1 MRLKFLGLLPLAAL
15 LFASCSDENGLDSGA
30 TGKLNISLKPDYSL
44 TSSVGEDS
52 RATQSQAP
60 EINLADVTIH
70 IVKDDGSV
78 DKEFPYS
85 ELEANSTLPTG
96 AYTLEA
102 YYGSENDEGFEKP
115 YFYGAAE
122 FHIYDSE
129 TSNPEVFISLSNSM
143 VSVTYS
149 EAFKNYFSAYTTTL
163 QSEAGV
169 PVTFSQIEN
178 RPAYLKPGE
187 IAITINATKTTGTQI
202 SLQPASIKAKAKT
215 YYNVTFD
222 VNGGNVGDAT
232 LTITFDDATTLE
244 PIEIDLS
251 DELVKAPAPVLTAK
265 GFESGV
271 SFDVKEG
278 DVLGEAVQIVGIAES
293 GIAEVTL
300 GIQSAYLQAKGWPS
314 SIELVGASED
324 EKALLRDMGFEIAGL
339 WSNVDK
345 MFVIKFNKVIS
356 ALKAEGSDP
365 SHAFTVQ
372 VKDKYSKVAESP
384 LTLSFNTNPVSLS
397 FVAAETLYQGAK
409 TLALTVDYTGDN
421 LESNV
426 KFYAIN
432 SAGGEQQCA
441 IQSVA
446 TVTEGEQY
454 TVVIAIP
461 ATTNDLKL
469 WADYNG
475 IFTTP
480 QVTVPNTYKYTL
492 SVDEGNV
499 WSHEATI
506 TVSDAAATTGC
517 TVTVNGANYT
527 SFTTSGANV
536 TLTGLAAKTT
546 YTVSVADANGFI
558 AKSVSFTT
566 EEELAVPNG
575 NFEQLT
581 NTITVTNMR
590 MGGGWTRTLIG
601 AEVYNTQSFTVYE
614 ANGWSSINSTT
625 CDQNAKN
632 QNSWFVIPST
642 YATNIA
648 WQGKCPGTGGLGSG
662 AETPSTYSGLSA
674 QNGNYAMVVRN
685 VAWDANGT
693 TPSTNKQTAA
703 GTGDYYCHNT
713 PSSIANRSAGEL
725 SLNTS
730 FASRPV
736 GLNGYYKYSLDSQ
749 DADEKATVEV
759 SVLNGSTVIATGSAQ
774 LGAASDYTTFSVA
787 LSYSNTALKAESIKI
802 MIKSSNRTEGN
813 IKTSNHLSKYEASS
827 YGAILT
833 VDNLT
838 FSYK

>member
-122 FHIYDSE
+122 FHIYDNE
-129 TSNPEVFISLSNSM
+129 TSNPEVLISLSNSM

-324 EKALLRDMGFEIAGL
+324 EKTLLRDMGFEIAGL

-356 ALKAEGSDP
+356 ALKAEGADP

-409 TLALTVDYTGDN
+409 TLALTVNYTGDN
-421 LESNV
+421 LANNV

-506 TVSDAAATTGC
+506 TVSDAAALGGKLYL
-517 TVTVNGANYT
+517 NGAEYTNYT
-527 SFTTSGANV
+527 TEGANI
-536 TLTGLAAKTT
+536 TIKGLAKTT
-546 YTVSVADANGFI
+546 QYTVRLADSEGFI
-558 AKSVSFTT
+558 STLVSFTT
-566 EEELAVPNG
+566 EDERAVPNG
-575 NFEQLT
+575 DFETLT
-581 NTITVTNMR
+581 QTISVSDMNQ
-590 MGGGWTRTLIG
+590 G
-601 AEVYNTQSFTVYE
+601 AQYNIWPIDYQNTQTFAISE
-614 ANGWSSINSTT
+614 PNGWGSINNIT
-625 CDQNAKN
+625 CNTKASN
-632 QNSWFVIPST
+632 LNSWFIVPST
-642 YATNIA
+642 YNTTLSWSAK
-648 WQGKCPGTGGLGSG
+648 QGFGGSK
-662 AETPSTYSGLSA
+662 ETPAVYSGLTPQS
-674 QNGNYAMVVRN
+674 GNNAMVVRN
-685 VAWDANGT
+685 VGWDAKGT
-693 TPSTNKQTAA
+693 SPSNSGGAFNTT
-703 GTGDYYCHNT
+703 YYCENIPT
-713 PSSIANRSAGEL
+713 VANASAGQLFLE
-725 SLNTS
+725 TS
-730 FASRPV
+730 FSVRPEK
-736 GLNGYYKYSLDSQ
+736 LTGYYKYKLCDAKLDEN
-749 DADEKATVEV
+749 EKAKVTVTVYDSSNAVVGQGSVELGAQANYTQFNV
-759 SVLNGSTVIATGSAQ
+759 PVTYSVLK
-774 LGAASDYTTFSVA
+774 
-787 LSYSNTALKAESIKI
+787 KANKIKI
-802 MIKSSNRTEGN
+802 MITSSNRAEGSV
-813 IKTSNHLSKYEASS
+813 KVSDHLGEREASK

-833 VDNLT
+833 VDNLS

>member
-44 TSSVGEDS
+44 TSSVGEES

-129 TSNPEVFISLSNSM
+129 TSNPEVLISLSNSM

-202 SLQPASIKAKAKT
+202 SLQPASITAKAKT

-278 DVLGEAVQIVGIAES
+278 DVLSEAVQIVGIAES

-324 EKALLRDMGFEIAGL
+324 EKTLLRDMGFEIAGL
-339 WSNVDK
+339 WNNVDK

-384 LTLSFNTNPVSLS
+384 LTLAFNTNPVSLS

-421 LESNV
+421 LANNV

-499 WSHEATI
+499 WSREATI
-506 TVSDAAATTGC
+506 TVSDAAAIGGKLYL
-517 TVTVNGANYT
+517 NGAEYTNYT
-527 SFTTSGANV
+527 TEGANI
-536 TLTGLAAKTT
+536 TIKGLAKATQ
-546 YTVSVADANGFI
+546 YTVRLADSEGFI
-558 AKSVSFTT
+558 STLVSFTT
-566 EEELAVPNG
+566 EDERAVPNG
-575 NFEQLT
+575 DFENLT
-581 NTITVTNMR
+581 QTISVSDMNQ
-590 MGGGWTRTLIG
+590 G
-601 AEVYNTQSFTVYE
+601 AKYNIWPVDYQNTQTFAISE
-614 ANGWSSINSTT
+614 PNGWGSINNIT
-625 CDQNAKN
+625 CNTKASN
-632 QNSWFVIPST
+632 LNSWFIVPST
-642 YATNIA
+642 YNTTLSWSAK
-648 WQGKCPGTGGLGSG
+648 QGFGGSK
-662 AETPSTYSGLSA
+662 ETPAVYSGLTPQS
-674 QNGNYAMVVRN
+674 GNNAMVVRN
-685 VAWDANGT
+685 VGWDAKGT
-693 TPSTNKQTAA
+693 SPSNSGGAFNTT
-703 GTGDYYCHNT
+703 YYCENI
-713 PSSIANRSAGEL
+713 PKVANASAGQLFLE
-725 SLNTS
+725 TS
-730 FASRPV
+730 FSVRPEK
-736 GLNGYYKYSLDSQ
+736 LTGYYKYKLCDAGLD
-749 DADEKATVEV
+749 DTEKAKVTVTV
-759 SVLNGSTVIATGSAQ
+759 YDSSNAVVGQGSVE
-774 LGAASDYTTFSVA
+774 LGAKTDYTQFNVPVTYTV
-787 LSYSNTALKAESIKI
+787 LKKANKIKI
-802 MIKSSNRTEGN
+802 MITSSNRAEGSV
-813 IKTSNHLSKYEASS
+813 KVSDHLGKREASK

>member
-129 TSNPEVFISLSNSM
+129 TSNPEVLISLSNSM

-178 RPAYLKPGE
+178 RPAYLKSGE

-278 DVLGEAVQIVGIAES
+278 DVLSEAVQIVGIAES

-324 EKALLRDMGFEIAGL
+324 EKTLLRDMGFEIAGL

-372 VKDKYSKVAESP
+372 VKDKYSKVAENP
-384 LTLSFNTNPVSLS
+384 LTLAFNTNPVSLS

-409 TLALTVDYTGDN
+409 TLALTVNYTGDN
-421 LESNV
+421 LANNV

-499 WSHEATI
+499 WSHEATV
-506 TVSDAAATTGC
+506 TVSDAAAIGGKLYL
-517 TVTVNGANYT
+517 NGAEYTNYT
-527 SFTTSGANV
+527 TEGANI
-536 TLTGLAAKTT
+536 TIKGLAKATQ
-546 YTVSVADANGFI
+546 YTVRLEDSEGFI
-558 AKSVSFTT
+558 STLVSFTT
-566 EEELAVPNG
+566 EDERAVPNG
-575 NFEQLT
+575 DFETLT
-581 NTITVTNMR
+581 QTISVSDMNQGAQYNIWPANYQNKETFVISEPT
-590 MGGGWTRTLIG
+590 GWG
-601 AEVYNTQSFTVYE
+601 
-614 ANGWSSINSTT
+614 SINSIT
-625 CDQNAKN
+625 CNKNASN
-632 QNSWFVIPST
+632 LNSWFVVPST
-642 YATNIA
+642 YNTTLSWSAYRGFGMIT
-648 WQGKCPGTGGLGSG
+648 K
-662 AETPSTYSGLSA
+662 TPDVYSGLTA
-674 QNGNYAMVVRN
+674 QSGSNAMVVRN
-685 VAWDANGT
+685 VGWDAHGT
-693 TPSTNKQTAA
+693 SPSDSGGAFNTT
-703 GTGDYYCHNT
+703 YYCENIPT
-713 PSSIANRSAGEL
+713 VANASAGQLYLEKPF
-725 SLNTS
+725 TV
-730 FASRPV
+730 RPIT
-736 GLNGYYKYSLDSQ
+736 LTGYYKYKLCDAKLDET
-749 DADEKATVEV
+749 EKAKVTVTV
-759 SVLNGSTVIATGSAQ
+759 YDSSNAVVGVGSVE
-774 LGAASDYTTFSVA
+774 LGAQANYTQFNVPVTYTV
-787 LSYSNTALKAESIKI
+787 LKKANKIKI
-802 MIKSSNRTEGN
+802 MITSSNRAEGSV
-813 IKTSNHLSKYEASS
+813 KVSDHLGEREASK

-833 VDNLT
+833 VDNLS

>member
-44 TSSVGEDS
+44 TSSVGEES

-122 FHIYDSE
+122 FHIYDNE
-129 TSNPEVFISLSNSM
+129 TSNPEVLISLSNSM

-251 DELVKAPAPVLTAK
+251 DALVKAPAPVLTAK

-324 EKALLRDMGFEIAGL
+324 EKTLLRDMGFEIAGL
-339 WSNVDK
+339 WNNVDK

-384 LTLSFNTNPVSLS
+384 LTLAFNTNPVSLS
-397 FVAAETLYQGAK
+397 LAAAETLYQGAK
-409 TLALTVDYTGDN
+409 TLALTVNYTGDN
-421 LESNV
+421 LANNV

-480 QVTVPNTYKYTL
+480 QVTVPNTYKYSL

-499 WSHEATI
+499 WSHEATV
-506 TVSDAAATTGC
+506 TVSDAAAIGGKLYL
-517 TVTVNGANYT
+517 NGAEYTNYT
-527 SFTTSGANV
+527 TEGANI
-536 TLTGLAAKTT
+536 TIKGLAKATQ
-546 YTVSVADANGFI
+546 YTVRLEDSEGFI
-558 AKSVSFTT
+558 STLVSFTT
-566 EEELAVPNG
+566 EDERAVPNG
-575 NFEQLT
+575 DFETLT
-581 NTITVTNMR
+581 QTISVSDMNQ
-590 MGGGWTRTLIG
+590 G
-601 AEVYNTQSFTVYE
+601 AQYNIWPIDYQNTQTFAISE
-614 ANGWSSINSTT
+614 PNGWGSINNIT
-625 CDQNAKN
+625 CNTKASN
-632 QNSWFVIPST
+632 LNSWFIVPST
-642 YATNIA
+642 YNTTLSWSAK
-648 WQGKCPGTGGLGSG
+648 QGFGGSK
-662 AETPSTYSGLSA
+662 ETPAVYSGLTPQS
-674 QNGNYAMVVRN
+674 GNNAMVVRN
-685 VAWDANGT
+685 VGWDAKGT
-693 TPSTNKQTAA
+693 SPSNSGGAFNTT
-703 GTGDYYCHNT
+703 YYCENIPT
-713 PSSIANRSAGEL
+713 VANASAGQLYLE
-725 SLNTS
+725 TS
-730 FASRPV
+730 FGVRPV
-736 GLNGYYKYSLDSQ
+736 TLTGYYKYKLCDAGLD
-749 DADEKATVEV
+749 DTEKAKVTVTVYDSSNAVVGQGSVELGPTKTDYTPFNV
-759 SVLNGSTVIATGSAQ
+759 PVTYSVLK
-774 LGAASDYTTFSVA
+774 
-787 LSYSNTALKAESIKI
+787 KANKIKI
-802 MIKSSNRTEGN
+802 MITSSNRAEGSV
-813 IKTSNHLSKYEASS
+813 KVSDHLGKREASK

>member
-129 TSNPEVFISLSNSM
+129 TSNPEVLISLSNSM

-251 DELVKAPAPVLTAK
+251 DALVKAPAPVLTAK

-324 EKALLRDMGFEIAGL
+324 EKTLLRDMGFEIAGL
-339 WSNVDK
+339 WNNVDK

-384 LTLSFNTNPVSLS
+384 LTLAFNTNPVSLS
-397 FVAAETLYQGAK
+397 LAAAETLYQGAK
-409 TLALTVDYTGDN
+409 TLALTVNYTGDN
-421 LESNV
+421 LASNV

-506 TVSDAAATTGC
+506 TVSDAAAIGGKLYL
-517 TVTVNGANYT
+517 NGAEYTNYT
-527 SFTTSGANV
+527 TEGANI
-536 TLTGLAAKTT
+536 TIKGLAKATQ
-546 YTVSVADANGFI
+546 YTVRLEDSEGFI
-558 AKSVSFTT
+558 STLVSFTT
-566 EEELAVPNG
+566 EDELAVPNG
-575 NFEQLT
+575 DFENLT
-581 NTITVTNMR
+581 QTISLSDIPQ
-590 MGGGWTRTLIG
+590 GGQYSIG
-601 AEVYNTQSFTVYE
+601 FKYQNTQTFAISEPT
-614 ANGWSSINSTT
+614 GWGSINSIT
-625 CDQNAKN
+625 CNTNAIN
-632 QNSWFVIPST
+632 LNSWFIVPST
-642 YATNIA
+642 YNTTLSWRAYRDFGITT
-648 WQGKCPGTGGLGSG
+648 K
-662 AETPSTYSGLSA
+662 TPDVYSGLTA
-674 QNGNYAMVVRN
+674 QSGNNAMVVRN
-685 VAWDANGT
+685 VGWDNNGT
-693 TPSTNKQTAA
+693 TPDLSSGATT
-703 GTGDYYCHNT
+703 YYCKNIPT
-713 PSSIANRSAGEL
+713 VANASAGQL
-725 SLNTS
+725 SLETS
-730 FASRPV
+730 FTVRPIT
-736 GLNGYYKYSLDSQ
+736 LTGYYKYKLC
-749 DADEKATVEV
+749 DADLDKTEKAKVTVTVYDSSNAVVGQGSVELGPSIDYTQYTRFNV
-759 SVLNGSTVIATGSAQ
+759 PVTYSVLK
-774 LGAASDYTTFSVA
+774 
-787 LSYSNTALKAESIKI
+787 KANKIKI
-802 MIKSSNRTEGN
+802 MITSSNSAEGSV
-813 IKTSNHLSKYEASS
+813 KVSDHLGEREASK

>member
-129 TSNPEVFISLSNSM
+129 TSNPEVLISLSNSM

-222 VNGGNVGDAT
+222 VNGGNVGDAP
-232 LTITFDDATTLE
+232 LSIPFDDATTLE

-251 DELVKAPAPVLTAK
+251 DALVKAPAPVLTAK

-324 EKALLRDMGFEIAGL
+324 EKTLLRDMGFEIAGL

-365 SHAFTVQ
+365 SHTFTVQ

-384 LTLSFNTNPVSLS
+384 LTLAFNTNPVSLS

-409 TLALTVDYTGDN
+409 TLALTVNYTGDN
-421 LESNV
+421 LANNV

-506 TVSDAAATTGC
+506 TVSDAAALGGKLYL
-517 TVTVNGANYT
+517 NGAEYTNYT
-527 SFTTSGANV
+527 TEGANI
-536 TLTGLAAKTT
+536 TIKGLAKTT
-546 YTVSVADANGFI
+546 QYTVRLADSEGFI
-558 AKSVSFTT
+558 STLVSFTT
-566 EEELAVPNG
+566 EDELAVPNG
-575 NFEQLT
+575 DFENLT
-581 NTITVTNMR
+581 QTISVSDMNQ
-590 MGGGWTRTLIG
+590 G
-601 AEVYNTQSFTVYE
+601 AQYNIWPANYQNKETFVISE
-614 ANGWSSINSTT
+614 PNGWGSINNTT
-625 CDQNAKN
+625 CNTSASN
-632 QNSWFVIPST
+632 LNSWFLIPST
-642 YATNIA
+642 YNTTLSWSAYNSFR
-648 WQGKCPGTGGLGSG
+648 KNSK
-662 AETPSTYSGLSA
+662 TPDVYSGLTA
-674 QNGNYAMVVRN
+674 QSGSNAMVVRN
-685 VAWDANGT
+685 VGWNANGT
-693 TPSTNKQTAA
+693 SPSDSGGAFNTT
-703 GTGDYYCHNT
+703 YYCENIPT
-713 PSSIANRSAGEL
+713 VANASAGQLFLE
-725 SLNTS
+725 TS
-730 FASRPV
+730 FGVRPV
-736 GLNGYYKYSLDSQ
+736 TLTGYYKYKLCDAGLDET
-749 DADEKATVEV
+749 EKAKVTVTVYDSSNAVVGQGSVELGPSTDYTQYTRFNV
-759 SVLNGSTVIATGSAQ
+759 PVTYSVLK
-774 LGAASDYTTFSVA
+774 
-787 LSYSNTALKAESIKI
+787 KANKIKI
-802 MIKSSNRTEGN
+802 MITSSNRAEGSV
-813 IKTSNHLSKYEASS
+813 KVSDHLGEREASK

-833 VDNLT
+833 VDNLS

>member
-129 TSNPEVFISLSNSM
+129 TSNPEVLISLSNSM

-324 EKALLRDMGFEIAGL
+324 EKTLLRDMGFEIAGL
-339 WSNVDK
+339 WNNVDK

-384 LTLSFNTNPVSLS
+384 LTLAFNTNPVSLS

-409 TLALTVDYTGDN
+409 TLALTVNYTGDN
-421 LESNV
+421 LANNV

-492 SVDEGNV
+492 
-499 WSHEATI
+499 
-506 TVSDAAATTGC
+506 
-517 TVTVNGANYT
+517 
-527 SFTTSGANV
+527 
-536 TLTGLAAKTT
+536 
-546 YTVSVADANGFI
+546 
-558 AKSVSFTT
+558 
-566 EEELAVPNG
+566 
-575 NFEQLT
+575 
-581 NTITVTNMR
+581 
-590 MGGGWTRTLIG
+590 
-601 AEVYNTQSFTVYE
+601 
-614 ANGWSSINSTT
+614 
-625 CDQNAKN
+625 
-632 QNSWFVIPST
+632 
-642 YATNIA
+642 
-648 WQGKCPGTGGLGSG
+648 
-662 AETPSTYSGLSA
+662 
-674 QNGNYAMVVRN
+674 
-685 VAWDANGT
+685 
-693 TPSTNKQTAA
+693 
-703 GTGDYYCHNT
+703 
-713 PSSIANRSAGEL
+713 
-725 SLNTS
+725 
-730 FASRPV
+730 
-736 GLNGYYKYSLDSQ
+736 
-749 DADEKATVEV
+749 
-759 SVLNGSTVIATGSAQ
+759 
-774 LGAASDYTTFSVA
+774 
-787 LSYSNTALKAESIKI
+787 
-802 MIKSSNRTEGN
+802 
-813 IKTSNHLSKYEASS
+813 
-827 YGAILT
+827 
-833 VDNLT
+833 
-838 FSYK
+838 

>member
-129 TSNPEVFISLSNSM
+129 TSNPEVLISLSNSM

-251 DELVKAPAPVLTAK
+251 DALVKAPAPVLTAK

-324 EKALLRDMGFEIAGL
+324 EKTLLRDMGFEIAGL
-339 WSNVDK
+339 WNNVDK

-384 LTLSFNTNPVSLS
+384 LTLAFNTNPVSLS
-397 FVAAETLYQGAK
+397 LAAAETLYQGAK
-409 TLALTVDYTGDN
+409 TLALTVNYTGDN
-421 LESNV
+421 LANNV

-480 QVTVPNTYKYTL
+480 QVTVPNTYKYSL

-499 WSHEATI
+499 WSHEATV
-506 TVSDAAATTGC
+506 TVSDAAAIGGKLYLKGAEYTNYTTE
-517 TVTVNGANYT
+517 GANIT
-527 SFTTSGANV
+527 IK
-536 TLTGLAAKTT
+536 GLAKATQ
-546 YTVSVADANGFI
+546 YTVRLEDSEGFI
-558 AKSVSFTT
+558 STLVSFTT
-566 EEELAVPNG
+566 EDERAVPNG
-575 NFEQLT
+575 DFETLT
-581 NTITVTNMR
+581 QTISVSDMNQ
-590 MGGGWTRTLIG
+590 G
-601 AEVYNTQSFTVYE
+601 AQYNIWPIDYQNTQTFAISE
-614 ANGWSSINSTT
+614 PNGWGSINNIT
-625 CDQNAKN
+625 CNTKASN
-632 QNSWFVIPST
+632 LNSWFIVPST
-642 YATNIA
+642 YNTTLSWSAK
-648 WQGKCPGTGGLGSG
+648 QGFGGSK
-662 AETPSTYSGLSA
+662 ETPAVYSGLTPQS
-674 QNGNYAMVVRN
+674 GNNAMVVRN
-685 VAWDANGT
+685 VGWDAKGT
-693 TPSTNKQTAA
+693 SPSNSGGAFNTT
-703 GTGDYYCHNT
+703 YYCENIPT
-713 PSSIANRSAGEL
+713 VANASAGQLYLE
-725 SLNTS
+725 TS
-730 FASRPV
+730 FGVRPV
-736 GLNGYYKYSLDSQ
+736 TLTGYYKYKLCDAGLD
-749 DADEKATVEV
+749 DTEKAKVTVTV
-759 SVLNGSTVIATGSAQ
+759 YDSSNAVVGQGSVE
-774 LGAASDYTTFSVA
+774 LGAKTDYTQFNVPVTYTV
-787 LSYSNTALKAESIKI
+787 LKKANKIKI
-802 MIKSSNRTEGN
+802 MITSSNRAEGSV
-813 IKTSNHLSKYEASS
+813 KVSDHLGKREASK

>member
-122 FHIYDSE
+122 FHIYDNE
-129 TSNPEVFISLSNSM
+129 TSNPEVLISLSNSM

-278 DVLGEAVQIVGIAES
+278 DVLGKAVQIVGIAES

-324 EKALLRDMGFEIAGL
+324 EKTLLRDMGFEIAGL
-339 WSNVDK
+339 WNNVDK

-384 LTLSFNTNPVSLS
+384 LTLAFNTNPVSLS

-409 TLALTVDYTGDN
+409 TLALTVNYTGDN
-421 LESNV
+421 LANNV

-446 TVTEGEQY
+446 TVTTVTEGKQY

-499 WSHEATI
+499 WSHEATV
-506 TVSDAAATTGC
+506 TVSDAAAIGGKLYL
-517 TVTVNGANYT
+517 NGAEYTNYT
-527 SFTTSGANV
+527 TEGANI
-536 TLTGLAAKTT
+536 TIKGLAKATQ
-546 YTVSVADANGFI
+546 YTVRLEDSEGFI
-558 AKSVSFTT
+558 STLVSFTT
-566 EEELAVPNG
+566 EDELAVPNG
-575 NFEQLT
+575 DFENLT
-581 NTITVTNMR
+581 QTISSSDILKDGIPQ
-590 MGGGWTRTLIG
+590 GGKYSIG
-601 AEVYNTQSFTVYE
+601 FKYQNTQTFAISEPT
-614 ANGWSSINSTT
+614 GWGSINSIT
-625 CDQNAKN
+625 CNIN
-632 QNSWFVIPST
+632 SSNRNSWFVVPST
-642 YATNIA
+642 YNTTLSWRAYRDFGRITKTPDVYRELKA
-648 WQGKCPGTGGLGSG
+648 QSG
-662 AETPSTYSGLSA
+662 D
-674 QNGNYAMVVRN
+674 NAMVVRN
-685 VAWDANGT
+685 VGWSNSGT
-693 TPSTNKQTAA
+693 TPDSSSGATT
-703 GTGDYYCHNT
+703 YYCKNI
-713 PSSIANRSAGEL
+713 PAVANASAGQL
-725 SLNTS
+725 FLDSCFTV
-730 FASRPV
+730 RPV
-736 GLNGYYKYSLDSQ
+736 TLTGYYKYKLCDANLD
-749 DADEKATVEV
+749 DDEKAKVTV
-759 SVLNGSTVIATGSAQ
+759 
-774 LGAASDYTTFSVA
+774 
-787 LSYSNTALKAESIKI
+787 
-802 MIKSSNRTEGN
+802 
-813 IKTSNHLSKYEASS
+813 
-827 YGAILT
+827 
-833 VDNLT
+833 
-838 FSYK
+838 

>member
-44 TSSVGEDS
+44 TSSVGEES

-129 TSNPEVFISLSNSM
+129 TSNPEVLISLSNSM

-149 EAFKNYFSAYTTTL
+149 EAFKNYFSTYTTTL

-232 LTITFDDATTLE
+232 LSITFDDATTLE

-251 DELVKAPAPVLTAK
+251 DALVKAPAPVLTAK

-324 EKALLRDMGFEIAGL
+324 EKTLLRDMGFEIAGL
-339 WSNVDK
+339 WNNVDK

-384 LTLSFNTNPVSLS
+384 LTLAFNTNPVSLS
-397 FVAAETLYQGAK
+397 FAAAETLYQGAK
-409 TLALTVDYTGDN
+409 TLALTVNYTGDN
-421 LESNV
+421 LANNV

-506 TVSDAAATTGC
+506 TVSDAAAIGGKLYL
-517 TVTVNGANYT
+517 NGAEYTNYT
-527 SFTTSGANV
+527 TEGANI
-536 TLTGLAAKTT
+536 TIKGLAKATQ
-546 YTVSVADANGFI
+546 YTVRLEDSEGFI
-558 AKSVSFTT
+558 STLVSFTT
-566 EEELAVPNG
+566 EDELAVPNG
-575 NFEQLT
+575 DFENLT
-581 NTITVTNMR
+581 QTISLSDIPQ
-590 MGGGWTRTLIG
+590 GGKYSIWPID
-601 AEVYNTQSFTVYE
+601 YQNTQTFAISEPT
-614 ANGWSSINSTT
+614 GWGSINSIT
-625 CDQNAKN
+625 CNINASN
-632 QNSWFVIPST
+632 LNSWFVVPST
-642 YATNIA
+642 YNTTLSWRAYRDFGITTKTPDVYRDLTH
-648 WQGKCPGTGGLGSG
+648 QSG
-662 AETPSTYSGLSA
+662 
-674 QNGNYAMVVRN
+674 NNAMVVRN
-685 VAWDANGT
+685 VGWDNNGT
-693 TPSTNKQTAA
+693 TPSSSSGATT
-703 GTGDYYCHNT
+703 YYCKNIPT
-713 PSSIANRSAGEL
+713 VANASAGQLFLE
-725 SLNTS
+725 TS
-730 FASRPV
+730 FSVRPEK
-736 GLNGYYKYSLDSQ
+736 LTGYYKYKLCDANLD
-749 DADEKATVEV
+749 DTEKAKVTVTV
-759 SVLNGSTVIATGSAQ
+759 YDSSNAVVGQGSVE
-774 LGAASDYTTFSVA
+774 LGAQAIYTPFNVPVTYTV
-787 LSYSNTALKAESIKI
+787 LKKANKIKI
-802 MIKSSNRTEGN
+802 MITSSNRAEGSV
-813 IKTSNHLSKYEASS
+813 KVSDHLGEREASK

-833 VDNLT
+833 VDNLS